1 MEQRQEQRQDT
12 ASCARASH
20 GQGEEEEK
28 GRGEKVEGA
37 LEGGGEEEDVEGRKG
52 SEEGRR
58 REGAWKEKEEVP
70 SLGSLSPLK
79 VFQLAQHTAEDW
91 LCSCG
96 LGRLQ

>member
-20 GQGEEEEK
+20 GQGEEEEA

-52 SEEGRR
+52 SEEGGEEKGRGKRR
-58 REGAWKEKEEVP
+58 RKYH
-70 SLGSLSPLK
+70 L
-79 VFQLAQHTAEDW
+79 
-91 LCSCG
+91 
-96 LGRLQ
+96 